1 MIINNETLKE
11 VSGVNYYDGSILHNR
26 FAYKFF
32 KKQVSRA
39 GDIIS
44 FVAPMEVTINLIDLE
59 DSINK
64 DYIYSDS
71 AINFLIEIPS
81 IDLFG
86 GICFQRLFNAQLG
99 TLLCSDKFCNT
110 DGYVDGDDIM
120 LLDGKEFK
128 KASVSIAAEKGGAVL
143 IHVGIN
149 INAGSKA
156 PNFAYST
163 NLNEQQVTEL
173 QNEATNMF
181 YRLVQDIFVA
191 SSKVVV

>member
-1 MIINNETLKE
+1 MIINRETLKE
-11 VSGVNYYDGSILHNR
+11 VSGVDYYDGSILHNR
-26 FAYKFF
+26 FAYKFL
-32 KKQVSRA
+32 KKQVSRT

-44 FVAPMEVTINLIDLE
+44 FVAPMEVTTNLIDLE

-64 DYIYSDS
+64 DYIYSEE

-99 TLLCSDKFCNT
+99 SLLCSEKFCNT

-120 LLDGKEFK
+120 LHDGKEFK
-128 KASVSIAAEKGGAVL
+128 KASVSIAAEKSGAVL

-149 INAGSKA
+149 INAGNKA
-156 PNFAYST
+156 PDFAFST
-163 NLNEQQVTEL
+163 NLNSEQVSIVQSEVV
-173 QNEATNMF
+173 NMF
-181 YRLVQDIFVA
+181 YRLVQDIFIA
-191 SSKVVV
+191 SSKVIV

>member
-1 MIINNETLKE
+1 MVITRNTLKE
-11 VSGVNYYDGSILHNR
+11 VSGADYYDGSVLHNR
-26 FAYKFF
+26 FAYKFL
-32 KKQVSRA
+32 KKNVSRG

-64 DYIYSDS
+64 DYIFSES

-81 IDLFG
+81 VDLFG

-99 TLLCSDKFCNT
+99 TLLCSEKFCNT
-110 DGYVDGDDIM
+110 EGFVDGDDIM
-120 LLDGKEFK
+120 IHDGSEFK
-128 KASVSIAAEKGGAVL
+128 KASVSIAAEKNGAVL

-149 INAGSKA
+149 IKAGDKA

-163 NLNEQQVTEL
+163 NLNEEQINLL
-173 QNEATNMF
+173 QAEAVNMF
-181 YRLVQDIFVA
+181 YRLTQDIFVA